1 MPESE
6 LRFVRRCAEF
16 LNKEEASRLKNG
28 LRGIYVLY
36 KEEQRGRG
44 NKFYDVQYIG
54 MTTGRVG
61 FKSRLRSHKRS
72 ARKRKAW
79 THFSIFEVWDNVT
92 NREIAE
98 LEGIARHIYRKDQ
111 TASTLNIQRGY
122 KKLRL
127 VRNNR
132 VANWKTEPR

>member
-61 FKSRLRSHKRS
+61 FKSSPETPRRSIP
-72 ARKRKAW
+72 AQ
-79 THFSIFEVWDNVT
+79 
-92 NREIAE
+92 
-98 LEGIARHIYRKDQ
+98 Q
-111 TASTLNIQRGY
+111 TACLSIPPVLANVGILSWDGTRF
-122 KKLRL
+122 RL
-127 VRNNR
+127 
-132 VANWKTEPR
+132 AIGFWSAEPWAITV